1 MTVSCPECR
10 SVFRVDPAKVPA
22 TGVRA
27 RCSVCG
33 GVISISGGTLPISV
47 TPSSLGAVNA
57 SRLTP
62 ARPFAAAGAS
72 PTPMAGTPT
81 LGSDAP
87 IRSASSAP
95 VTPAVPAAAMP
106 ASPSPTLP
114 SFGASVPSAPRA
126 GADIAA
132 DAPPVAVPSGFAPSG
147 LTMPPADPVKETAA
161 ASAPAAPVAPA
172 MAASPAEPPRA
183 PALTPPPPARLP
195 SMTPRS
201 TPPFVPISPMGGSPT
216 PARGTAA
223 VAATTA
229 SATPRRSVNPFLNA
243 DPGQRA
249 RRLARALVSDLVAY
263 HPQKREEGLR
273 DGTLRQLFRE
283 DIKKSYEEYVEQ
295 VGRDTA
301 EGSPHFQD
309 ALNEILGGGR
319 KLF

>member
-33 GVISISGGTLPISV
+33 GVIAISGGTLPISV

-62 ARPFAAAGAS
+62 ARPFAAASAAAGAA
-72 PTPMAGTPT
+72 PAPMAGTPSAVAVVAP
-81 LGSDAP
+81 LADAP
-87 IRSASSAP
+87 TRAASSAP
-95 VTPAVPAAAMP
+95 PATEPKAVAPTANPASVAAAAAAPAPSSGFVNTLSMPPAVAPARADVADAVVSAAPPVTPA
-106 ASPSPTLP
+106 
-114 SFGASVPSAPRA
+114 PSAALP
-126 GADIAA
+126 
-132 DAPPVAVPSGFAPSG
+132 
-147 LTMPPADPVKETAA
+147 L
-161 ASAPAAPVAPA
+161 
-172 MAASPAEPPRA
+172 AEPPRT
-183 PALTPPPPARLP
+183 PSLTPPPPARLP

-201 TPPFVPISPMGGSPT
+201 TPPFVPISPMGGAPT
-216 PARGTAA
+216 PARGVAA
-223 VAATTA
+223 VAQTTA

-301 EGSPHFQD
+301 ESSPHFQD

>member
-62 ARPFAAAGAS
+62 ARPFAAAGAA
-72 PTPMAGTPT
+72 PTPMAGT
-81 LGSDAP
+81 AP
-87 IRSASSAP
+87 ISGGDALGRAMVGMTPPVSAAPPITAPASVAP
-95 VTPAVPAAAMP
+95 VPPVPAPAAPLPQPPVAEVPVMAP
-106 ASPSPTLP
+106 A
-114 SFGASVPSAPRA
+114 AVAAPP
-126 GADIAA
+126 
-132 DAPPVAVPSGFAPSG
+132 APPVATAVGQVAEAPRGPS
-147 LTMPPADPVKETAA
+147 
-161 ASAPAAPVAPA
+161 
-172 MAASPAEPPRA
+172 
-183 PALTPPPPARLP
+183 LTPPPPARLP
-195 SMTPRS
+195 SVTPRS

-216 PARGTAA
+216 PARGSAA
-223 VAATTA
+223 VAQTTA

-301 EGSPHFQD
+301 ESSPHFQD